1 MWDGARAGP
10 GLMGGY
16 CLPRGQKRIAPPTTR
31 YSDRLHQR
39 YQSMQDGRIGG
50 WWESAKNDAGRT
62 RTCAPE
68 GTSFLGLR
76 DNHSATA
83 PEIVANVVQFSWKF
97 VGREAIHRKKN
108 FYLSENRKK
117 KHHRAVVRS
126 IYHPEANDQED
137 IDYCFIASKE
147 KRGTLS

>member
-1 MWDGARAGP
+1 MEFCQDFRKNWGSRNS
-10 GLMGGY
+10 
-16 CLPRGQKRIAPPTTR
+16 QPTTR
-31 YSDRLHQR
+31 VSTWRAL
-39 YQSMQDGRIGG
+39 STLNSGN
-50 WWESAKNDAGRT
+50 AKNDAGRT

-83 PEIVANVVQFSWKF
+83 PEIVANVVQFPWKF